1 MKDGDFINLELDGTV
16 LGSVVESAVG
26 SDLPEGTRL
35 SITGYYAGINTRG
48 YFCILPTAYDYSN
61 TPFFNVPTQS
71 INVGYAATSATIAVK
86 GNVDWTASCETAGFA
101 LDKNSGNG
109 EAIITVT
116 FAANETDQ
124 PKTATVKVSTEAE
137 VATKEYTVT
146 INQAKY
152 SEEFILELSAETK
165 PHADFPEGK
174 TGSTTATTYTING
187 YDWTF
192 ASAGSDGKYSWY
204 SEKYILW
211 GKKGAYVLMPSIERR
226 KLTSVTILTGKN
238 SSVSVNVGVF
248 NAEGSAAV
256 SGGESKVLSAKD
268 SEFSW
273 NLTGTE
279 VGARYQL
286 RVTSAHNAQF
296 QKLTLKYE

>member
-1 MKDGDFINLELDGTV
+1 
-16 LGSVVESAVG
+16 
-26 SDLPEGTRL
+26 
-35 SITGYYAGINTRG
+35 
-48 YFCILPTAYDYSN
+48 
-61 TPFFNVPTQS
+61 
-71 INVGYAATSATIAVK
+71 
-86 GNVDWTASCETAGFA
+86 
-101 LDKNSGNG
+101 
-109 EAIITVT
+109 
-116 FAANETDQ
+116 
-124 PKTATVKVSTEAE
+124 VKVSTEAE

-174 TGSTTATTYTING
+174 TGGTTEKTYSIDG

-204 SEKYILW
+204 DDKYVLW
-211 GKKGAYVLMPSIERR
+211 GKNGGYILMPSVEGK

-238 SSVSVNVGVF
+238 ASVSVNVGVF

-256 SGGESKVLSAKD
+256 SGGEPKVLSAKD

-286 RVTSAHNAQF
+286 RITSNHNAQF